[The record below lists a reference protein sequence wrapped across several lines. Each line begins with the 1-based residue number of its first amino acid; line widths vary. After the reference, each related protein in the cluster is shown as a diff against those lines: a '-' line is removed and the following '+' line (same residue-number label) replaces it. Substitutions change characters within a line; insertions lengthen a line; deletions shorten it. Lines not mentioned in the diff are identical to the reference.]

1 MTEVGFY
8 HLTATALDRALP
20 RLLGKAHEA
29 GMRAV
34 VLAASEERVA
44 ALDAALWTF
53 DPASFL
59 PHGTARDGNAE
70 AQPIYLTTTE
80 ENPNGATLLV
90 LVDGVEP
97 GYLDGFARCLDLFD
111 GNDEAAVQAAR
122 ARWKRLK
129 DAGHTLTY
137 WQQTPQGGWEKQ
149 G

>member
-8 HLTATALDRALP
+8 HLTATALDQALP
-20 RLLGKAHEA
+20 RLLGKAYEA
-29 GMRAV
+29 SMRAV
-34 VLAASEERVA
+34 VLAASDERVA

-70 AQPIYLTTTE
+70 AQPIYLTTEE
-80 ENPNGATLLV
+80 ENPNDATLLV

-97 GYLDGFARCLDLFD
+97 AYLDGFARCLDLFD
-111 GNDEAAVQAAR
+111 GNDADAVEAAR
-122 ARWKRLK
+122 ERWKRLK
-129 DAGHTLTY
+129 DAGHALTY
-137 WQQTPQGGWEKQ
+137 WQQTPAGGWEKQ

>member
-8 HLTATALDRALP
+8 HLTATALDRALA

-29 GMRAV
+29 GMHAV
-34 VLAASEERVA
+34 VLAASEERIA

-59 PHGTARDGNAE
+59 PHGTSRDGNAE

-97 GYLDGFARCLDLFD
+97 GYLDGFDRCLDLFD
-111 GNDEAAVQAAR
+111 GNDEAAVEAAR

-129 DAGHTLTY
+129 DAGHPLTY

>member
-20 RLLGKAHEA
+20 RLLGKAYEA
-29 GMRAV
+29 SMRAV
-34 VLAASEERVA
+34 VLAASNERIA

-70 AQPIYLTTTE
+70 AQPIYLTTEE
-80 ENPNGATLLV
+80 ENPNDATLLV

-97 GYLDGFARCLDLFD
+97 AYIDQFARCLDLFD
-111 GNDEAAVQAAR
+111 GNDEAAVEAAR
-122 ARWKRLK
+122 ERWKRLK

-137 WQQTPQGGWEKQ
+137 WQQTPEGGWEKQ